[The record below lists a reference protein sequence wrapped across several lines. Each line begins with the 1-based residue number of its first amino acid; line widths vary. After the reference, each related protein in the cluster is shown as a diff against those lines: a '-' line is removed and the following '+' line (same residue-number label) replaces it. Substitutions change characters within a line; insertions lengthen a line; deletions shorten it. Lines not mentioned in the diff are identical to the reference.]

1 MSTIYSVVGSVLS
14 VSHLN
19 GVFTVYV
26 LPETMK
32 SIIIIIKKK
41 IQAPKI
47 ARLMRIGFSKLGN
60 SKPETHS
67 ETIRII
73 YLSILTRLGLY
84 PVPNPHL
91 FSSIP

>member
-1 MSTIYSVVGSVLS
+1 MLS

-26 LPETMK
+26 LPETLK
-32 SIIIIIKKK
+32 SIIIKKK